1 MENQVPGEYKD
12 AAKKTDGR
20 AYKYQAFP
28 KAVYGKT
35 MQDCKIIK
43 CEEERPDGYV
53 DRKDWKEPTDKTSEA
68 AIAKTEAKK
77 AEKDLRKAIM
87 DYLDEHSVDYAKNIS
102 TSKLEELKVALDAHL
117 EKQEPSDDAE

>member
-1 MENQVPGEYKD
+1 MDNQVPGAVTN

-20 AYKYQAFP
+20 AYVRKDFP
-28 KAVYGKT
+28 KAVYGKSLK
-35 MQDCKIIK
+35 DCKIIK

-53 DRKDWKEPTDKTSEA
+53 DRKDWKEPQ
-68 AIAKTEAKK
+68 AKADAKRDDAKK
-77 AEKDLRKAIM
+77 AERALRRGIM
-87 DYLDEHSVDYAKNIS
+87 DYLDEHDVDYAKNIS

>member
-1 MENQVPGEYKD
+1 MDNQVPGAVTN

-20 AYKYQAFP
+20 AYEHQAFP
-28 KAVYGKT
+28 KAVYGKSL
-35 MQDCKIIK
+35 QDCKIIK

-68 AIAKTEAKK
+68 TIAKKEAKK
-77 AEKDLRKAIM
+77 AEKDLRGAIM
-87 DYLDEHSVDYAKNIS
+87 EYLDEHDVDYAKNIS
-102 TSKLEELKVALDAHL
+102 TSKLEELKVALDTHL